1 MTKEEVLA
9 KIEAEEAGAFG
20 EDIRLIVEV
29 WIKHDDAAAS
39 MVEKILEAEKESS
52 LKRCLDFMKG
62 KAKTKAVKGCYH
74 PEDAEA
80 AGWILEFYGEQS
92 PQKKLEEGLMYA
104 IFMEKTERFKPYGV
118 QRQEAIKM
126 EAEKKEDLLGV
137 SMDDLF

>member
-62 KAKTKAVKGCYH
+62 KAKKKAVQGCYH

-104 IFMEKTERFKPYGV
+104 IIMEKAERFKPYGV

-126 EAEKKEDLLGV
+126 EPEKKEDLLGV